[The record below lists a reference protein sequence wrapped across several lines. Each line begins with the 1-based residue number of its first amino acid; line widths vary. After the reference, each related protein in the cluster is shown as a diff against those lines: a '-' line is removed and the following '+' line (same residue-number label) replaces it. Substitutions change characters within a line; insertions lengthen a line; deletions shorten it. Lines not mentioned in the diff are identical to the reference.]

1 MAQDFWRNSGF
12 HLLERDAGGRL
23 LVTDDFL
30 RAYFWRPEVRPAEES
45 CDSEIA
51 LHEALMDEPAMQVPP
66 ERIEAIADAGAR
78 GNYRV
83 VLDFRDRLLAT
94 PTLEACY
101 QGLFALGDVN
111 IPPLFIDQ
119 MAQIIL
125 RNILDAVD
133 DPLELRAAELFYRE
147 QKANLQ
153 DGAIM
158 LADLETVEMH
168 ASGGQYGSIGK
179 LIVEANTPTR
189 SVNLDVL
196 DTDNAQL
203 YWLRDQR
210 HDFVVSMNHGRASVE
225 AFCRVI
231 ERWVAHLCG
240 VAVAVKSLPRIEDE
254 RWAWHIGLDAESTAL
269 LNDLWRGEEVE
280 AGRLAGLLTLFR
292 MDFADSGDMRAD
304 VQGKPVYLALCMNE
318 NNVVHMK
325 PQNLLV
331 NLPLAKAA

>member
-1 MAQDFWRNSGF
+1 MASS
-12 HLLERDAGGRL
+12 GGR
-23 LVTDDFL
+23 T
-30 RAYFWRPEVRPAEES
+30 RTGS
-45 CDSEIA
+45 
-51 LHEALMDEPAMQVPP
+51 
-66 ERIEAIADAGAR
+66 
-78 GNYRV
+78 
-83 VLDFRDRLLAT
+83 AT